1 MRKYSLFILLTFS
14 CFISNGQ
21 GLSVKLTQADTT
33 LCRGNNLIL
42 YPTVSIGT
50 FRFIGT
56 YGGSDYFV
64 DTVSR
69 SWTQARAEAKL
80 NGMDL
85 WVIDSS
91 NENNFVYYNLLP
103 NRTKPDT
110 YFWFGLYQNYA
121 NETPADAGRGW
132 FWIDG
137 RSMDTTF
144 TSWYASEPND
154 IFATSVN
161 ANFASLGLNNTVGQ
175 WSDMPDA
182 VPAQYKGYA
191 IAEIPHTDMK
201 FLWTNASTGSAI
213 YVSPNINDS
222 YAVTINYLGNSAT
235 SNTTNV
241 TIIEPKGNSAF
252 DVDAASVTCSKQNN
266 IIFKNTSINTDPLI
280 SYKWDFGDGQFSTQN
295 SVVHNY
301 SGADTFSVTLTA
313 TDNVG
318 CKTIAT
324 KPIIILASPTNP
336 FITFTPGSN
345 IFCAGDS
352 VFLTTV
358 VTQDLNNFSSYKWTL
373 GGSTVSTTNKL
384 SAKLGGTYIVEAI
397 NTNGCKD
404 SSSISVTVNSLPAKP
419 TLTPYVGYTNSF
431 CQVDSTKL
439 EATTSS
445 FVNKYA
451 WYTGSSLSPVLITGA
466 AQKIYFVKGPATMG
480 SSPINVNYFV
490 RAIDSRNCFSA
501 ASDSLVVTIKPT
513 PAASITASGAPTTFC
528 ESDSVVLFDAQSTIT
543 AVREWTR
550 DNIIFDINVNSV
562 AVNTSGVY
570 RLRIT
575 NSFACP
581 IMSNPIAVTVN
592 KFPLIPS
599 IIPDPSVPEITPTGQ
614 LNICTGSNTTL
625 RTSSVSGGSYQWY
638 YNGGIITNAK
648 SISITANKAGNYK
661 VITTV
666 NGCAAPSAE
675 TVVDLLPLPNGTLVV
690 PAVTALCDGYTVTMN
705 ATNAFSYQWYLNNT
719 KIFGA
724 NSADYEATNPGVYKV
739 EFVTDKGCKSMS
751 LNFVNLSLIKKPT
764 AAFTYDLY
772 CINVPASFTNQSVT
786 ANSGTV
792 NYLWSFQNGSTDS
805 SINAVHTY
813 SKSGLYRVNLSVIPA
828 ACPQLTDSISANIN
842 VEQPSKGVTYTPIN
856 TLLGKPVS
864 LIARS
869 FGDSYQWRPS
879 TGLNSPFIRI
889 PILTPTTEQLYT
901 IQITNRAGCL
911 TVDSVLVRIFDE
923 SDVFVAGG
931 FTPNNDGNNDRV
943 YPILAGISSFSYFKI
958 YNRWGVVVY
967 QSSSTDPAQG
977 WDGRYKGKDQPADTY
992 SWVIL
997 AEGNNGRVIARS
1009 GSLILIR

>member
-14 CFISNGQ
+14 CFTSIGQ
-21 GLSVKLTQADTT
+21 SLSVKLTQADTT
-33 LCRGNNLIL
+33 LCRGSNLVL

-56 YGGSDYFV
+56 YDGSDYFV

-85 WVIDSS
+85 WVIDSA

-103 NRTKPDT
+103 NRTKFDT

-121 NETPADAGRGW
+121 NETPSDAGRGW

-137 RSMDTTF
+137 RSLDTTF
-144 TSWYASEPND
+144 TNWYSSEPND

-161 ANFASLGLNNTVGQ
+161 ANFASIGLNNTVGQ
-175 WSDMPDA
+175 WSDMADV

-191 IAEIPHTDMK
+191 IAEIPHTDMN
-201 FLWTNASTGSAI
+201 FLWTNASTASAI
-213 YVSPNINDS
+213 SVSSNTSDR
-222 YAVTINYLGNSAT
+222 YAVQVSYLGNTAA
-235 SNTTNV
+235 SNATNV
-241 TIIEPKGNSAF
+241 TVIDVFVSAQFDINST
-252 DVDAASVTCSKQNN
+252 SITCLKQNN
-266 IIFKNTSINTDPLI
+266 IIFNNKTITSDPTATYL
-280 SYKWDFGDGQFSTQN
+280 WNFGDGQSSTQN
-295 SVVHNY
+295 SISHKY
-301 SGADTFSVTLTA
+301 SGVDTFTVSLTA
-313 TDNVG
+313 KDLNG
-318 CKTIAT
+318 CKSIAT

-336 FITFTPGSN
+336 LITFTPGSN
-345 IFCAGDS
+345 IFCADDS
-352 VFLTTV
+352 VFLTTIV
-358 VTQDLNNFSSYKWTL
+358 SQDVKNFSNYKWIF
-373 GGSTVSTTNKL
+373 GGNTVSITNKL
-384 SAKLGGTYIVEAI
+384 FAKLGGTYIVEAI
-397 NTNGCKD
+397 NFNGCKD

-419 TLTPYVGYTNSF
+419 ILVTNVGFTNTI
-431 CQVDSTKL
+431 CQIDSTRL

-451 WYTGSSLSPVLITGA
+451 WYTGTSLAPVLITGA
-466 AQKIYFVKGPATMG
+466 AQKNYLVKGPTAMG

-490 RAIDSRNCFSA
+490 RAIDSKNCFSA
-501 ASDSLVVTIKPT
+501 PSDSVVVTIKPT
-513 PAASITASGAPTTFC
+513 PVSSISASGAPTTFC
-528 ESDSVVLFDAQSTIT
+528 ESDSVALFDAQQTLDR
-543 AVREWTR
+543 REWTR
-550 DNIIFDINVNSV
+550 DNIIFAINAKSV
-562 AVNTSGVY
+562 VVNTSGVY
-570 RLRIT
+570 RLRIV
-575 NSFACP
+575 NVFACTM
-581 IMSNPIAVTVN
+581 MSNPIFVTVN
-592 KFPLIPS
+592 KFPIIPT

-614 LNICTGSNTTL
+614 LNICTGSNTIL
-625 RTSSVSGGSYQWY
+625 RTSSVTDGSYQWY
-638 YNGGIITNAK
+638 YNGTIITNAK

-661 VITTV
+661 VITTL
-666 NGCAAPSAE
+666 NGCAAPSPE
-675 TVVDLLPLPNGTLVV
+675 TVLNLLPLPNGTLVV

-705 ATNAFSYQWYLNNT
+705 ATNAFAYQWYLNNT
-719 KIFGA
+719 KLFGA
-724 NSADYEATNPGVYKV
+724 NSADYVARNPGVYKV
-739 EFVTDKGCKSMS
+739 EFATDKGCKSMS
-751 LNFVNLSLIKKPT
+751 SNFVNLSLIKKPA
-764 AAFTYDLY
+764 AAFTYDYY
-772 CINVPASFTNQSVT
+772 CINVPASFTNQSVST
-786 ANSGTV
+786 NSGTV
-792 NYLWSFQNGSTDS
+792 NYLWSFQNGKTDS
-805 SINAVHTY
+805 SINAIHTY

-842 VEQPSKGVTYTPIN
+842 VEQPFKGVYYTPLN
-856 TLLGKPVS
+856 ALLGKPVS

-901 IQITNRAGCL
+901 IQIVNRAGCL
-911 TVDSVLVRIFDE
+911 TVDSMLVRIFDE

-958 YNRWGVVVY
+958 YNRWGVVVH
-967 QSSSTDPAQG
+967 QSNSTDPAQG

-992 SWVIL
+992 SWVVL
-997 AEGNNGRVIARS
+997 AEGINGRVIAKS

>member
-1 MRKYSLFILLTFS
+1 MRKYALFILLTFS
-14 CFISNGQ
+14 FLVSNGQ
-21 GLSVKLTQADTT
+21 GLSVKLNQADVTI
-33 LCRGNNLIL
+33 CRGNDLIL
-42 YPTVSIGT
+42 YPIVSIGT
-50 FRFIGT
+50 FSFIGT
-56 YGGSDYFV
+56 YDGSDYFI

-69 SWTQARAEAKL
+69 SWTQSRAEAKL

-85 WVIDSS
+85 WVIDSA
-91 NENNFVYYNLLP
+91 NENDHVYNNLLA
-103 NRTKPDT
+103 NRRNADT
-110 YFWFGLYQNYA
+110 YFWFGLYQNFA
-121 NETPADAGRGW
+121 NESPADVGRGW

-137 RSMDTTF
+137 RSLDTTF
-144 TSWYASEPND
+144 NNWSSSEPNN

-161 ANFASLGLNNTVGQ
+161 ANFASLGLNNTGVQ

-182 VPAQYKGYA
+182 VPPQYKGYA
-191 IAEIPHTDMK
+191 IAERPHTDMS
-201 FLWTNASTGSAI
+201 FLWTNTSTNSSI
-213 YVSPNINDS
+213 YVSTTKNDS

-235 SNTTNV
+235 SIPTNI
-241 TIIEPKGNSAF
+241 TITNPKGNAAF
-252 DVDAASVTCSKQNN
+252 DIDAASVTCSKQNN
-266 IIFKNTSINTDPLI
+266 IIFKNTSINSGPSI

-301 SGADTFSVTLTA
+301 SGVDTFSVTLTA
-313 TDNVG
+313 TDAAG
-318 CKTIAT
+318 CNTIAT
-324 KPIIILASPTNP
+324 KSIIILASPTNP

-358 VTQDLNNFSSYKWTL
+358 VSQDLKNFSSYRWIF
-373 GGSTVSTTNKL
+373 GSSTVSTTNKL

-404 SSSISVTVNSLPAKP
+404 SSTIFVTVNSLPAKP
-419 TLTPYVGYTNSF
+419 TLAPSVGYTNSF

-466 AQKIYFVKGPATMG
+466 AQKTYFAKGPAIMG
-480 SSPINVNYFV
+480 SLPINVNYFV
-490 RAIDSRNCFSA
+490 RAIDSRNCFSP
-501 ASDSLVVTIKPT
+501 ASDSLIVTIRPT
-513 PAASITASGAPTTFC
+513 PAVSITASGAPTTFC
-528 ESDSVVLFDAQSTIT
+528 ESDSVVFFVAQQTT
-543 AVREWTR
+543 DLREWTR
-550 DNIIFDINVNSV
+550 DNIIFATNVNSV
-562 AVNTSGVY
+562 GVKTSGVY

-575 NSFACP
+575 NSFTCP
-581 IMSNPIAVTVN
+581 IISNPIAVTVN
-592 KFPLIPS
+592 KYPSIPS
-599 IIPDPSVPEITPTGQ
+599 IIPDPSVTEITPSGQ
-614 LNICTGSNTTL
+614 LNICTGSNTIM

-638 YNGGIITNAK
+638 YNGAIIANAN
-648 SISITANKAGNYK
+648 SISITANKAGIYK
-661 VITTV
+661 VITTL

-675 TVVDLLPLPNGTLVV
+675 TVLDLLPLPNGTLVV
-690 PAVTALCDGYTVTMN
+690 PAVSALCDGYTVTMN
-705 ATNAFSYQWYLNNT
+705 ATNSFAYQWYLNNT

-724 NSADYEATNPGVYKV
+724 NSADYEANKPGVYKV
-739 EFVTDKGCKSMS
+739 EFATDKGCKSMS
-751 LNFVNLSLIKKPT
+751 FNFVNLSLIKKPT
-764 AAFTYDLY
+764 AAFTYDFY

-786 ANSGTV
+786 LNSGSV
-792 NYLWSFQNGSTDS
+792 NYSWSFQNGKADS
-805 SINAVHTY
+805 SFNATHIY
-813 SKSGLYRVNLSVIPA
+813 PKSGLYKVTLSVIPA

-869 FGDSYQWRPS
+869 FGDSYLWRPS

-889 PILTPTTEQLYT
+889 PIVTPSTEQLYT
-901 IQITNRAGCL
+901 VQITNRAGCL
-911 TVDSVLVRIFDE
+911 TVDSITVRIFDE

-943 YPILAGISSFSYFKI
+943 YPMLAGISSFSYFKI
-958 YNRWGVVVY
+958 YNRWGVVVH

-992 SWVIL
+992 SWVVL
-997 AEGNNGRVIARS
+997 AEGLNGRVIAKS